1 MSKKKII
8 ACLDMKDGRVV
19 KGTNFENVEDMGD
32 PVEMAA
38 FYDKEGA
45 DEIAFLDISA
55 TVEGRKTMVD
65 LARKVAEKVNVPFTV
80 GGGIST
86 LEDIEKLLEA
96 GVDKVSIG
104 TAAVKDPQLISESA
118 KKFGSE
124 RIVLACDAKR
134 NNGGW
139 EVYIYGGK
147 EPTGLDAVEWCK
159 KAAELGAG
167 EILLTSIDADGV
179 QNGYDIPL
187 TRAVA
192 EAVNVPV
199 IASGGAGKLE
209 HFRDVLVEGKAA
221 GALGASVF
229 HKGILKIS
237 EIKKYLRSQ
246 GVDV

>member
-19 KGTNFENVEDMGD
+19 KGINFENVEDMGN

-45 DEIAFLDISA
+45 DEIVFLDISA

-96 GVDKVSIG
+96 GVTKVSIG
-104 TAAVKDPQLISESA
+104 TAAVKNPQLISGSA

-124 RIVLACDAKR
+124 HIVLACDAKK

-147 EPTGLDAVEWCK
+147 EPTGLDAVEWCE

-167 EILLTSIDADGV
+167 EILLTSIDADGA

-209 HFRDVLVEGKAA
+209 HFKDVLVEGKAT

-237 EIKKYLRSQ
+237 EIKEYLRSQ

>member
-19 KGTNFENVEDMGD
+19 KGINFENVEDMGD

-45 DEIAFLDISA
+45 DEIVFLDISA

-96 GVDKVSIG
+96 GVTKVSIG
-104 TAAVKDPQLISESA
+104 TAAVRNPQLISESA

-124 RIVLACDAKR
+124 HIVLACDAKK

-167 EILLTSIDADGV
+167 EILLTSIDADGA
-179 QNGYDIPL
+179 QNGYNIPL

-199 IASGGAGKLE
+199 VASGGAGKLE
-209 HFRDVLVEGKAA
+209 HFKDVLVEGKAA

-237 EIKKYLRSQ
+237 EIKEYLRSQ